1 MLKNKLSGIGTI
13 FVVAA
18 HILVQPSMMAEDNS
32 RHGRQVFAM
41 GIRLAYPESNP
52 DDNNGLL
59 HTHTEDGMKI
69 SVLEDGTF
77 INEGEA
83 KEVGAWRY
91 KDGRLKLTMD
101 DKLFMEFKVENN
113 FSIIT
118 PLDLPEE
125 GALTELADNLKDEIE
140 TAEGALNKLIK
151 DLADAIDQAT
161 AAEQT
166 TLEAVAKAD
175 AAEGKATAA
184 EQKTL
189 EAVAKA
195 DAAEGKATVAEQ
207 KTLEAVA
214 KADAAEGKA
223 TAAEEKTLEAVAKA
237 DAAEGKATVAEQKT
251 LEAVAKADAAEGKAT
266 AAEENAR
273 LALAK
278 VAGALK
284 PLLKMLANKGAA
296 EDQADAELE
305 GKKAGIAHGAVG
317 LAEAAR
323 LAPPLILTSQGF
335 TSQSPNAYNDPGEI
349 FGDVIIR
356 YQDGKPN
363 FTPVE
368 KPKSTAASTV
378 NEFLN
383 NMNNKSAGR
392 NEAFLQQQQLA
403 RAQEAQRVASQQAKA
418 RADEARRTATWNKR
432 NSDYTTQQTAQRA
445 ILKRQE
451 AAREAAAAAARAAAA
466 QRQIYSTPRYS
477 TPRYSTPR
485 YSTPRYS
492 TPRYSTP
499 SYNTYPRY

>member
-1 MLKNKLSGIGTI
+1 MLKNKSSHTKPKQNYRLMLKNKLSGIGTI

-166 TLEAVAKAD
+166 TLEAVTKAD
-175 AAEGKATAA
+175 AAEGKATA
-184 EQKTL
+184 
-189 EAVAKA
+189 
-195 DAAEGKATVAEQ
+195 
-207 KTLEAVA
+207 
-214 KADAAEGKA
+214 
-223 TAAEEKTLEAVAKA
+223 
-237 DAAEGKATVAEQKT
+237 AEQKT

-323 LAPPLILTSQGF
+323 LAAAKASTQNPPSIIKLTSQGF

-477 TPRYSTPR
+477 TPRYSTP
-485 YSTPRYS
+485 
-492 TPRYSTP
+492 